1 MKKLKKVL
9 SKEQKILLISLL
21 IGDGTISSNYVFK
34 LSHSNKQR
42 EYLNWKIQLLNN
54 LNIKNN
60 GLKEYISSCGYNKGS
75 DVIYTQLSI
84 NSTIKALRKSVYVPK
99 KRFTRNLLNWLDA
112 RGIAIWYMDD
122 GFININKSIK
132 RHGSIQ
138 RTIKISTCVDKETC
152 EMMIEYFKEKWEIEF
167 RPFIE
172 KSNMYS
178 LATRTNDDTDK
189 FIKIVKP
196 YIEEVP
202 SLLYKIRNCSTKENF
217 IKNSSKCETL

>member
-9 SKEQKILLISLL
+9 SKEQKILLVSLL
-21 IGDGTISSNYVFK
+21 IGDD
-34 LSHSNKQR
+34 R
-42 EYLNWKIQLLNN
+42 
-54 LNIKNN
+54 
-60 GLKEYISSCGYNKGS
+60 
-75 DVIYTQLSI
+75 
-84 NSTIKALRKSVYVPK
+84 
-99 KRFTRNLLNWLDA
+99 
-112 RGIAIWYMDD
+112 
-122 GFININKSIK
+122 FININESIK

-138 RTIKISTCVDKETC
+138 RTIKISTCIDKETC

-178 LATRTNDDTDK
+178 LVTRTNDDTDK

-196 YIEEVP
+196 YIEEIP
-202 SLLYKIRNCSTKENF
+202 SLLYKIRNCSTKKNF

>member
-84 NSTIKALRKSVYVPK
+84 NSTIK
-99 KRFTRNLLNWLDA
+99 
-112 RGIAIWYMDD
+112 
-122 GFININKSIK
+122 
-132 RHGSIQ
+132 
-138 RTIKISTCVDKETC
+138 ISTCVDKETC

-196 YIEEVP
+196 YIEEIP